1 MLVTTLTEL
10 LWIKISMTA
19 MDLLERIADLNSFSK
34 IICDSRWTTLNANFC
49 GPDFSK
55 YYIFYQNKVFSKN
68 IF

>member
-19 MDLLERIADLNSFSK
+19 MDLLERIADLSSFSK

-55 YYIFYQNKVFSKN
+55 YIFYQNKVFSKN

>member
-1 MLVTTLTEL
+1 
-10 LWIKISMTA
+10 
-19 MDLLERIADLNSFSK
+19 MDLLERIVDLSSFSK